1 VPTYPTCSTHRPDRA
16 AVPAA
21 LLATLLIALL
31 LPSAA
36 SAQSPNRARDDVET
50 TLAAVVRVQAKIPP
64 GARSAA
70 TLGADRQGSGVL
82 IRDGY
87 VLTIG
92 YLVSEAET
100 IEVATRDGVV
110 VPARLAGYDHPTGL
124 GLLKLAAPLSTR
136 PLPLGDPT
144 ALAEQQPAMILTHA
158 GRESAQVVQIV
169 SRRRFTG
176 NWEYMLDSAIF
187 TAPAVP
193 NWSGA
198 ALISP
203 KGELLGIGSLI
214 VGDAARQGV
223 QSPGNMFVPIDL
235 LKPILEDLVSDGR
248 RRGAVRPWLG
258 VNADEFMGHLFV
270 SRVSAGGPA
279 ALAGLQPGDV
289 VVAVG
294 EQGVTTLA
302 DFYRR
307 VWSSGAAGVEVPL
320 RVLQGTQVKEIRLRS
335 IDRDEYFRAPRN

>member
-1 VPTYPTCSTHRPDRA
+1 VDRQDR
-16 AVPAA
+16 
-21 LLATLLIALL
+21 T
-31 LPSAA
+31 
-36 SAQSPNRARDDVET
+36 RGDVEA

-70 TLGADRQGSGVL
+70 TLGAEREGSGVL

-100 IEVATRDGVV
+100 IEVSMRDGAS

-124 GLLKLAAPLSTR
+124 SLLKLSAPLPAR
-136 PLPLGDPT
+136 PLPLGD
-144 ALAEQQPAMILTHA
+144 ASSLSESNPAMVLTHA
-158 GRESAQVVQIV
+158 GRDSAQVVQVV
-169 SRRRFTG
+169 SRRRFAG
-176 NWEYMLDSAIF
+176 NWEYLLDSAIF
-187 TAPAVP
+187 TSPAVP

-198 ALISP
+198 ALISA
-203 KGELLGIGSLI
+203 KGELLGVGSLV
-214 VGDAARQGV
+214 VGDATRQGV

-235 LKPILEDLVSDGR
+235 LKPILDDLVSDGR
-248 RRGAVRPWLG
+248 RRGAARPWLG

-279 ALAGLQPGDV
+279 ARAGLQPGDL

-294 EQGVTTLA
+294 DQGVTTLA

-307 VWSSGAAGVEVPL
+307 VWDSGAAGIEVPL
-320 RVLQGTQVKEIRLRS
+320 RVLQGAQLKDIRLRS
-335 IDRDEYFRAPRN
+335 IDREEYFRPLR